1 MQSILYQSQYDTV
14 IKRHLCDSAVMTVRL
29 RFKKHASNKII
40 VTEGCSACG
49 YLILMRPLTERVL
62 VTAFRRK
69 ERIEQVSAVARYAA
83 EQPVV
88 RPFADCCYRHGRRVT
103 IPESDRAT

>member
-1 MQSILYQSQYDTV
+1 
-14 IKRHLCDSAVMTVRL
+14 MTVRL
-29 RFKKHASNKII
+29 RFKKHASNKLI
-40 VTEGCSACG
+40 VTEGCSPCG
-49 YLILMRPLTERVL
+49 YLVLMRPLTERVGLL

-69 ERIEQVSAVARYAA
+69 ERIEQVSAVAHYAA

-103 IPESDRAT
+103 IPESDRATYEASSRSRSAALVKPHQAGMA